1 MPARNW
7 ILKRV
12 RPRHYVLLQAKDS
25 LSAAHFLISLS
36 IDDESEYF
44 RFRAPNSADD
54 RFVHHRS
61 PVKYDENSAEK
72 NIVETILKNELP
84 PLDVA
89 ISFDDLFADVGF
101 HDDTEMQIPSIDDYW
116 NFGEGDPT

>member
-36 IDDESEYF
+36 IDDESEYV
-44 RFRAPNSADD
+44 RFRDPNSVDD

-61 PVKYDENSAEK
+61 PVKYDENSAEQ
-72 NIVETILKNELP
+72 NIVETILDNDFP
-84 PLDVA
+84 PLNVA
-89 ISFDDLFADVGF
+89 ISFDDLFGYVDIY
-101 HDDTEMQIPSIDDYW
+101 DDTETKIPSIDDYW
-116 NFGEGDPT
+116 ESGEGDPT

>member
-1 MPARNW
+1 M
-7 ILKRV
+7 
-12 RPRHYVLLQAKDS
+12 LQAKDA

-36 IDDESEYF
+36 IDDESEYV
-44 RFRAPNSADD
+44 RFRAPNSVDD

-101 HDDTEMQIPSIDDYW
+101 HDDTETQIPSIDDYW
-116 NFGEGDPT
+116 EFGEGDPT

>member
-7 ILKRV
+7 KLKRV
-12 RPRHYVLLQAKDS
+12 RPRHYVLLQARDS

-36 IDDESEYF
+36 IDDESEYV
-44 RFRAPNSADD
+44 RFRDPNSVDD

-61 PVKYDENSAEK
+61 PVRYDENSAEK
-72 NIVETILKNELP
+72 NIVETILENDLP

-89 ISFDDLFADVGF
+89 ISFEELFGDVDIY
-101 HDDTEMQIPSIDDYW
+101 DDTETKIPSIDDYW
-116 NFGEGDPT
+116 ESGEGDPT